1 MTEFAKTEC
10 LQFVDKAFCQ
20 LRERQVR
27 NMILPLNELLQPFP
41 SGMIGRYRLFL
52 DVYTDMA
59 FFLLDEHIQPF
70 NKHTSCLYAALKLF
84 LYIGCIKWQGFV
96 NQRLIGRLNGK
107 QKIFQPPVNLHRF
120 TALAVHPALTGIP

>member
-59 FFLLDEHIQPF
+59 FFLLDEHIQSLDEPA
-70 NKHTSCLYAALKLF
+70 SCLHTALKQF
-84 LYIGCIKWQGFV
+84 FYIGCIKWQAFAI
-96 NQRLIGRLNGK
+96 ND
-107 QKIFQPPVNLHRF
+107 
-120 TALAVHPALTGIP
+120 